1 MGPRA
6 LILWGAAAL
15 VSTAAAVTVSLDA
28 GREVVE
34 AARLDE
40 PVFARLRTEP
50 ETAAAVTIV
59 HGGDEIRVERAGER
73 WIVPAAH
80 GYAADEAAVRELL
93 TGLADLRWAAPRTA
107 LEERYPRLEVDDP
120 GAGSAAKRVTI
131 TAADGAI
138 LADAVIGK
146 RSRAITGD
154 ARGTYLR
161 LPAGERAWLA
171 KGTVDVAT
179 AAVDWL
185 ATDLPSLAQDQ
196 LRTLVVDPADGV
208 GFTVGRTSAEDEMT
222 LIDQLPPD
230 RSADA
235 TQIRRLASVFA
246 GLRFEEVRPADEVT
260 WPETVT
266 IVTGTSFADET
277 LELRMA
283 TLEGGERWVR
293 FVDAAGT
300 ADWVYKL
307 PSFQTD
313 RLDKRLDDLLAEPE
327 AS

>member
-50 ETAAAVTIV
+50 ETAAAVTVV
-59 HGGDEIRVERAGER
+59 HGGDEIRVERGGER
-73 WIVPAAH
+73 WIVPAEH
-80 GYAADEAAVRELL
+80 GYAADETAVRDLL
-93 TGLADLRWAAPRTA
+93 TNLADLRWAAPRTA
-107 LEERYPRLEVDDP
+107 LEERYPRLEVGAP
-120 GAGSAAKRVTI
+120 GEGSDAKRVTV
-131 TAADGAI
+131 TAADGAL
-138 LADAVIGK
+138 LADAIIGK

-154 ARGTYLR
+154 ERGTYLR

-179 AAVDWL
+179 EGIDWL

-208 GFTVGRTSAEDEMT
+208 GFTVGRTSADDDMT
-222 LIDQLPPD
+222 LVDQLPAD

-235 TQIRRLASVFA
+235 NQIRRLASVFA
-246 GLRFEEVRPADEVT
+246 ALRFEEVRPADQVAWPDAVT
-260 WPETVT
+260 T
-266 IVTGTSFADET
+266 VTGTGFAEET
-277 LELRMA
+277 LELELA

-293 FVDAAGT
+293 FADVG
-300 ADWVYKL
+300 DWVYRL
-307 PSFQTD
+307 PSFQID
-313 RLDKRLDDLLAEPE
+313 RLDKRLDDLLIEPE

>member
-50 ETAAAVTIV
+50 ETAAAVTVV
-59 HGGDEIRVERAGER
+59 HGGDEIRVERGGER
-73 WIVPAAH
+73 WIVPAEH

-120 GAGSAAKRVTI
+120 NTGSDATRVTI
-131 TAADGAI
+131 TADDGAV

-154 ARGTYLR
+154 ERGTYLR
-161 LPAGERAWLA
+161 MVDGERAWLA

-179 AAVDWL
+179 EGIDWL

-208 GFTVGRTSAEDEMT
+208 GFTVGRTSADDDMT
-222 LIDQLPPD
+222 LVDQLPAD

-235 TQIRRLASVFA
+235 NQIRRLASVFA
-246 GLRFEEVRPADEVT
+246 ALRFEEVRPADQVAWPDAVT
-260 WPETVT
+260 T
-266 IVTGTSFADET
+266 VTGTSFAEET
-277 LELRMA
+277 LELELA

-293 FVDAAGT
+293 FADVG
-300 ADWVYKL
+300 DWVYRL
-307 PSFQTD
+307 PSFQID
-313 RLDKRLDDLLAEPE
+313 RLDKRLDDLLIEPE